1 MAYYGG
7 GAGRGGGIRA
17 LSHGGRTADSLHRFN
32 EVGPPEAW
40 ATDTEAGAARLS
52 KPLLE
57 EKLREATAGAPIVFA
72 MVQCTN
78 ENEPVP
84 WPSQVR
90 LFHRAVDLGATITG
104 SSSAHRAMGLEFY
117 RGRLI
122 IYGLGN
128 FLFDQM
134 QTVHHRR
141 GMIARHH
148 SRRAPRPDGA
158 HPLHHPRLLPSAPA
172 AGRARARA
180 YGRGVPLQPRTGVRL
195 IGAAAR
201 DHKVRLGGDEAVPAG
216 EGKRPR
222 RALFDGPVKV
232 GLKAPFEHLE
242 HAVPSVERYLPLLFA
257 EILIGDGGVVLHH
270 AAAPL
275 EDDGAKRLKIVV
287 AEQIRGG
294 LHEGRRGALVPEE
307 GGEFRLVPQRIV
319 GNVDAQVERALNG

>member
-1 MAYYGG
+1 MNKRNALELAAEDIATAARAIDIQRKVSRRGGRDSFSILDCPVADCAGADPKRLERAVNRALRVGAAFGLLNSCLSRSVVLCRLLRENGMAYYGG
-7 GAGRGGGIRA
+7 GASRAEAESVLYLTAGGQRIAFIG
-17 LSHGGRTADSLHRFN
+17 FN

-90 LFHRAVDLGATITG
+90 LFHSAIDLGATITG

-148 SRRAPRPDGA
+148 FHDGR
-158 HPLHHPRLLPSAPA
+158 HVQTELIPYIIHDYCRPRLLQGGPA
-172 AGRARARA
+172 RE
-180 YGRGVPLQPRTGVRL
+180 LM
-195 IGAAAR
+195 
-201 DHKVRLGGDEAVPAG
+201 DEVF
-216 EGKRPR
+216 RYSR
-222 RALFDGPVKV
+222 GPV
-232 GLKAPFEHLE
+232 F
-242 HAVPSVERYLPLLFA
+242 
-257 EILIGDGGVVLHH
+257 D
-270 AAAPL
+270 
-275 EDDGAKRLKIVV
+275 
-287 AEQIRGG
+287 
-294 LHEGRRGALVPEE
+294 
-307 GGEFRLVPQRIV
+307 
-319 GNVDAQVERALNG
+319 